1 MRSKGHLRAG
11 TEGPLHP
18 QSRSAVSPSFQKT
31 VFFSETL
38 PGHSPSRTLRLGGP
52 SPGPADK
59 SQSPGLEGRCP
70 PFHTPARPR
79 HPPPNQ
85 CRAHG

>member
-1 MRSKGHLRAG
+1 MRSKEHLRAG

-18 QSRSAVSPSFQKT
+18 HSRSAVRPSFQKT

-38 PGHSPSRTLRLGGP
+38 PGHGPSRTLRLGGP
-52 SPGPADK
+52 IPGPTDK
-59 SQSPGLEGRCP
+59 SQSSGLAGQCP

-79 HPPPNQ
+79 HRPPNP